1 MFTSVDTFSRTLAA
15 AVSQQSQVKRAQSAL
30 LLGCQDLAKGFQLTF
45 GARDFGMSISSICTR
60 HVTFSPFTTLRAR
73 LCLWQLLEVPIISI
87 SSVKVREACL
97 LPYLQPPFPP

>member
-60 HVTFSPFTTLRAR
+60 HVTFF
-73 LCLWQLLEVPIISI
+73 PIHHPS
-87 SSVKVREACL
+87 REA
-97 LPYLQPPFPP
+97 LPVAAAGGANNKYK